1 MASGENITTN
11 LVLDASGFKAGIAEA
26 NKQIK
31 LANAEFKAA
40 TAGMDDWGKSADGI
54 KAKLSQ
60 LEKVL
65 EAEKSKLQAY
75 KAELERN
82 EKAYEENGKRAE
94 ELQKQLTD
102 LANNGVSKSSKEYQA
117 LQKELA
123 AVDAE
128 QTKNAKSVDDLR
140 LKILNQEAAVKG
152 TEKEI
157 RNYSGTLSDVET
169 GEKDVASASKGA
181 GDGIKK
187 VGDEAE
193 TADKKS
199 GGFASTLANGLK
211 KGLVA
216 VGAAAASAVA
226 GLTAATVSTAGLADD
241 LLTTSQVTG
250 VSTDTLQELAYA
262 ADLVDVSVDTITGTM
277 RKNIKSMQSAAG
289 GTGAAAEAYSKL
301 GVAVTNSDGSL
312 RDSEEVYW
320 EAIDAL
326 GQMEEGTDRDA
337 LAMDL
342 FGKSAQELNPLIN
355 TGSEGMAKFAE
366 EAHEAGAV
374 MSGDTLSSFGKFQ
387 DSLDRLKSGAG
398 AARNAFGGIL
408 LPALTDLAGEG
419 VDLLGEF
426 TSGLQEAGGDWG
438 AIGDAV
444 GRTVGSIAAKIT
456 EMLPTLIEVGVG
468 MIVQLATSIAESIPS
483 VIPQIVRA
491 IVAVAPKLVKG
502 VMDILTAIT
511 AALPDIVPMIA
522 KALPEIISGIVVA
535 LISNLPALLEGAINL
550 FMALVQ
556 AIPVVVVELAKQLP
570 TIVTTVIDTLAGPV
584 KEVFVGIWSTLTEG
598 AAGAWEGIKNVFA
611 TVADWFGSIFSDAWE
626 RVKAVFSTVGTIFSS
641 ITESISSVFKTVVNA
656 IITGINTVVAFPFNA
671 INGFLDTL
679 RNLSILGLQP
689 FSWIGSIAVP
699 QIPLLARGG
708 VLKRGQVGV
717 LEGAG
722 AEAVVPLEKNK
733 LWISAVAADMLKQ
746 LQSTAGMNSSS
757 IATTNNSNFTQI
769 INSPKQLS
777 RIEIYRNTKNLLDMA
792 AMARSI

>member
-11 LVLDASGFKAGIAEA
+11 LVLDASGFKAGISEA

-75 KAELERN
+75 KTELERN

-94 ELQKQLTD
+94 ELQKQLAD
-102 LANNGVSKSSKEYQA
+102 LANDGVSKSSKEYQA
-117 LQKELA
+117 LQKELS

-157 RNYSGTLSDVET
+157 RNYSDTLSDIEA

-187 VGDEAE
+187 VGNEAE

-241 LLTTSQVTG
+241 LLTTSTVTG

-262 ADLVDVSVDTITGTM
+262 ANLVDVSVDTITGTM
-277 RKNIKSMQSAAG
+277 KKNINSMKSAAD
-289 GTGAAAEAYSKL
+289 GTGTAAEAYSRL

-326 GQMEEGTDRDA
+326 GQMEEGTERDA

-408 LPALTDLAGEG
+408 LPALSGLADEG

-438 AIGDAV
+438 AIGDV
-444 GRTVGSIAAKIT
+444 IGSTVGSIANRIT

-468 MIVQLATSIAESIPS
+468 MVVQLATSIAESIPS

-491 IVAVAPKLVKG
+491 IVAVAPKLIKG
-502 VMDILTAIT
+502 VMEILTAIT

-522 KALPEIISGIVVA
+522 QALPEIISGIVVA
-535 LISNLPALLEGAINL
+535 LIDNLPALLEGAVQL
-550 FMALVQ
+550 FMALVK
-556 AIPVVVVELAKQLP
+556 AIPIVVVELVKQLP
-570 TIVTTVIDTLAGPV
+570 TIVTAIIGGL
-584 KEVFVGIWSTLTEG
+584 KELPNIFSGIWTNLKEG
-598 AAGAWEGIKNVFA
+598 AAAAWEGIKGVFG
-611 TVADWFGSIFSDAWE
+611 TVAEWFGNIFGNAWQA
-626 RVKAVFSTVGTIFSS
+626 VKNVFSTGGQIFQG
-641 ITESISSVFKTVVNA
+641 IVESISSVFTSIVNG
-656 IITGINTVVAFPFNA
+656 IISGINWVVAIPFNA
-671 INGFLDTL
+671 INSVLDGI
-679 RNLSILGLQP
+679 RNVEILGWYP
-689 FSWIGSIAVP
+689 FSWIGSIYVP
-699 QIPLLARGG
+699 QIPYLARGG
-708 VLKRGQVGV
+708 VLKKGQMGF
-717 LEGAG
+717 LEGSG

-733 LWISAVAADMLKQ
+733 VWISAVAADMLKQ
-746 LQSTAGMNSSS
+746 LQSTASMNSSS
-757 IATTNNSNFTQI
+757 IATTNNANFTQI

-792 AMARSI
+792 AMARSL